1 MSLSDA
7 CRQLVRINALFKE
20 LGIDLQPIPLCG
32 DNQGA
37 IFIASNPV
45 QERRSKHIDIRFHYI
60 RQVLANKEV
69 VLFYIEGNN
78 NPADMLT
85 KNLGHIKFL
94 EYRGKLGLSFVH

>member
-1 MSLSDA
+1 MQ
-7 CRQLVRINALFKE
+7 QLVWINVLMRE

-45 QERRSKHIDIRFHYI
+45 QERRSKHIDICFHYI
-60 RQVLANKEV
+60 CQVLGNKEV
-69 VLFYIEGNN
+69 ILYFIEGSN

-85 KNLGHIKFL
+85 KNLGHINFL
-94 EYRGKLGLSFVH
+94 EYRGQLGLSA